1 MVHSKMGQNS
11 PSVVSLE
18 MEQRP
23 GTNTLENPFSTPLN
37 SRAGSRAVSS
47 TGHTSS
53 RGLGGAVQR
62 KYFQSRR
69 IRKEDTKLP
78 RFERDRGEKWLWI
91 IPTSGFIIGL
101 IVVGVLIYL
110 QVATK
115 PNHNYC
121 PVLEEDFSSGV
132 LNPEVWMKEV
142 EVGGF
147 GYVILASIYL
157 SSRK

>member
-1 MVHSKMGQNS
+1 MVHFKMGQNS

-18 MEQRP
+18 MEQQP
-23 GTNTLENPFSTPLN
+23 GMHTLENPFSTPIH
-37 SRAGSRAVSS
+37 SRAGSRAASS
-47 TGHTSS
+47 TGYTSS
-53 RGLGGAVQR
+53 RGPGGAVQR

-69 IRKEDTKLP
+69 IRKEDSKLP
-78 RFERDRGEKWLWI
+78 KFERDPGEKWLWI

-101 IVVGVLIYL
+101 IVLGVLIYL

-121 PVLEEDFSSGV
+121 PVLDEDFSSGV
-132 LNPEVWMKEV
+132 LNPKVWMKEV

-147 GYVILASIYL
+147 GYAILASIYL